1 MTGQSLVKYHHNSME
16 LDGKPSGWNPFFVY
30 ILGFS
35 IPLLV
40 YQLGWSNIFPKISFG
55 LFLFLLLTS
64 LYSFLV
70 GCFVYN
76 KKFIVYRDIS
86 YDKNI
91 SIIAVLIFMGFFLE
105 FMYVGHIPLLTILSG
120 TKEYDYATFGIKSF
134 HVFLITFS
142 SFYSVYI
149 FHVFLSTMRKR
160 YIAICILML
169 VMPLLIYNRGIF
181 LLNLSS
187 CLFVYLLSIRKL
199 YFKFAFVLVLL
210 ALLLLYLFG
219 IAGNVRIMHQKGRT
233 ENITSSEIILKI
245 GDAKSSFRESI
256 IPKEYFWAYL
266 YISSPLANLQ
276 KTIANSD
283 SADLTFGRL
292 LSFINFEILPDFV
305 SKRISKY
312 LDVKKMK
319 INQIT
324 PALTVGTVYAGSYVY
339 LNWLGLVLMFLFT
352 MLASFSYIILLRRD
366 NVFFITGI
374 SILNTLILFNIF
386 SNMFYF
392 SGVSFQ
398 LVYPLIF
405 SFFRRKKTI

>member
-1 MTGQSLVKYHHNSME
+1 MTRQSLVKHHHNSME
-16 LDGKPSGWNPFFVY
+16 LGGKPSGWNPFFVY

-55 LFLFLLLTS
+55 LVLFLLLTS

-91 SIIAVLIFMGFFLE
+91 SIIAVLIFTGFFLE

-120 TKEYDYATFGIKSF
+120 KEYDYTTFGIKSF
-134 HVFLITFS
+134 HVFLVTFN

-169 VMPLLIYNRGIF
+169 IMPLLIGSRGMF

-199 YFKFAFVLVLL
+199 YFKFVVVLVLL
-210 ALLLLYLFG
+210 ALPLLYLFG
-219 IAGNVRIMHQKGRT
+219 IAGNVRSMHQAGRT
-233 ENITSSEIILKI
+233 ESITSSDIILKI
-245 GDAKSSFRESI
+245 GDAKGSFRESI

-283 SADLTFGRL
+283 SVDLTFGRL

-305 SKRISKY
+305 SKRISKF
-312 LDVKKMK
+312 LEVKKME

-339 LNWLGLVLMFLFT
+339 LNWLGLVLMFSYT
-352 MLASFSYIILLRRD
+352 MFASFIYIILLKKD
-366 NVFFITGI
+366 STFFITGI
-374 SILNTLILFNIF
+374 AILNTLVLF
-386 SNMFYF
+386 NMFYNMFSF
-392 SGVSFQ
+392 SGMSFQ
-398 LVYPLIF
+398 LVYPLVF
-405 SFFRRKKTI
+405 SFFRKRNKI